1 MQILDPNID
10 AFQNS
15 LLVFLQYCMQ
25 SRHMRKILK
34 QNFTGISAAFIYL
47 CPMAYTQGKNRLL
60 RIVATEQSSFCL
72 YNTSTRV
79 PSPFSIV
86 PSFSAFFPRST
97 PFSLS
102 GLRFHRSQAIPAYT
116 SHAGAQERGQKEGGR
131 GALDPALF
139 FCGQRRTRKS
149 TTYFPCKKKINPM
162 LPFSF
167 LFLLKRFRR
176 ICPC

>member
-102 GLRFHRSQAIPAYT
+102 GLRFHRSQAIPAYK
-116 SHAGAQERGQKEGGR
+116 SHTGAQERGQKEGGEGPQSCLIFLR
-131 GALDPALF
+131 SKTDQEKHNIFPMQEKNESNASLF
-139 FCGQRRTRKS
+139 V
-149 TTYFPCKKKINPM
+149 P
-162 LPFSF
+162 
-167 LFLLKRFRR
+167 FLLKRFRR